1 MSNVHIVYLN
11 IKLFSGKLEFDKNHR
26 THEPVSKTMTR
37 VETIL
42 SEFTSI
48 FTDNT
53 EDKAVRRDMH
63 KAINDIEKI
72 LKKDDFGNLLF

>member
-1 MSNVHIVYLN
+1 
-11 IKLFSGKLEFDKNHR
+11 
-26 THEPVSKTMTR
+26 MTR

-48 FTDNT
+48 FTDNN

-72 LKKDDFGNLLF
+72 LKRDDFGNLLFSTSKYRILHKFSCCI

>member
-1 MSNVHIVYLN
+1 
-11 IKLFSGKLEFDKNHR
+11 
-26 THEPVSKTMTR
+26 MTR

-53 EDKAVRRDMH
+53 EDKAVRRDLH

-72 LKKDDFGNLLF
+72 LKKDDFGKLLFSASK

>member
-1 MSNVHIVYLN
+1 
-11 IKLFSGKLEFDKNHR
+11 
-26 THEPVSKTMTR
+26 MTR

-72 LKKDDFGNLLF
+72 LKKDDFGNLPF